1 MSLKLEII
9 DLLEEL
15 YDYMSDRSD
24 VDGDSEGYYPNKEA
38 TLQQEISD
46 VLFKLGSPNHD
57 GGARVSVDP
66 NHKRHEGPINEN
78 KKVVKI
84 TEADL
89 RRIISENLEGDV
101 SEDGFF
107 GMLAKKAAQKANSAM
122 KTFSNNSSKP
132 LLKKGTQSGFNR
144 VVSTM
149 RTEVAQ
155 LLAKTPTI
163 KITPKTIKALE
174 EPKYNVRVAYDALNE
189 LATEGLETSIRAE
202 YSSIVGRLEISA
214 REFSKPAGQQ
224 LNIKQLMNDLYYV
237 KDEITQDILKRP
249 QLAKD
254 APRVKAPLD
263 RVTKAINHIETL
275 FKTPDKPTS
284 YLVKEEPKL

>member
-15 YDYMSDRSD
+15 YDYMYDHSD
-24 VDGDSEGYYPNKEA
+24 VDGDSEGFYPNREA
-38 TLQQEISD
+38 SLQQQISD

-57 GGARVSVDP
+57 GGARTSVDP

-89 RRIISENLEGDV
+89 RRIISEKLEGGVD
-101 SEDGFF
+101 EQTKPGFF
-107 GMLAKKAAQKANSAM
+107 GLLAKKGAEAARSVMGKGIQDG
-122 KTFSNNSSKP
+122 P

-155 LLAKTPTI
+155 LLTKSPTI
-163 KITPKTIKALE
+163 KISPKTIKVLE
-174 EPKYNVRVAYDALNE
+174 EPRYNVRVAFDLIE
-189 LATEGLETSIRAE
+189 DVATVSGGKIRGE
-202 YSSIVGRLEISA
+202 YSTILYRINRAKTELL
-214 REFSKPAGQQ
+214 KPAGQQ
-224 LNIKQLMNDLYYV
+224 LNMKQLMEDLYHV
-237 KDEITQDILKRP
+237 KDEIGQDLFKRP
-249 QLAKD
+249 NLPQGTKELT
-254 APRVKAPLD
+254 APLG
-263 RVTKAINHIETL
+263 RVNAAITHIETL

>member
-1 MSLKLEII
+1 MS
-9 DLLEEL
+9 
-15 YDYMSDRSD
+15 
-24 VDGDSEGYYPNKEA
+24 
-38 TLQQEISD
+38 
-46 VLFKLGSPNHD
+46 
-57 GGARVSVDP
+57 
-66 NHKRHEGPINEN
+66 
-78 KKVVKI
+78 KVVKI

-89 RRIISENLEGDV
+89 RRIISEKLEGGVD
-101 SEDGFF
+101 EQTKPGFF
-107 GMLAKKAAQKANSAM
+107 GLLAKKGAEAARSVMGKGIQDG
-122 KTFSNNSSKP
+122 P

-155 LLAKTPTI
+155 LLTKSPTI
-163 KITPKTIKALE
+163 KISPKTIKVLE
-174 EPKYNVRVAYDALNE
+174 EPKYNVRVAYDAMNE
-189 LATEGLETSIRAE
+189 LATEGLEGSIRAE
-202 YSSIVGRLEISA
+202 YSTIVSSLERSVG
-214 REFSKPAGQQ
+214 EFSKPTGQQ
-224 LNIKQLMNDLYYV
+224 LNIKRLMDDLYYV

-249 QLAKD
+249 NLAKD